1 MMDTWTH
8 PFLTNWFQSCVLPCA
23 WTFLENILRDITK
36 TIWITCKK
44 YLAATCDM
52 SDCLI
57 RGLETICST
66 LHSIVTDL
74 TPCQYL
80 RRKNILNQLFPAQT
94 HRPRSSL
101 SPQQSSVTKILFPNQ
116 NYFTLSALLS
126 LIFVICRNIILI
138 VKLYGM
144 SRVNIFSTSLLILVW
159 CVRRDCRHCSWWWS
173 ALLQCWVTSTA
184 RAKDSP
190 PLHTDSNNFHQ
201 EEENIF

>member
-23 WTFLENILRDITK
+23 WTFLENILQDITK

-57 RGLETICST
+57 RGLETICTT
-66 LHSIVTDL
+66 LYSIVTDL

-101 SPQQSSVTKILFPNQ
+101 TTTEQCNQDTVSQSKLFHFVSIAVPNIR
-116 NYFTLSALLS
+116 NMSKYYFD
-126 LIFVICRNIILI
+126 REI
-138 VKLYGM
+138 VWNVAGKYFLYFI
-144 SRVNIFSTSLLILVW
+144 VNT
-159 CVRRDCRHCSWWWS
+159 CVMRETR
-173 ALLQCWVTSTA
+173 L
-184 RAKDSP
+184 
-190 PLHTDSNNFHQ
+190 
-201 EEENIF
+201 